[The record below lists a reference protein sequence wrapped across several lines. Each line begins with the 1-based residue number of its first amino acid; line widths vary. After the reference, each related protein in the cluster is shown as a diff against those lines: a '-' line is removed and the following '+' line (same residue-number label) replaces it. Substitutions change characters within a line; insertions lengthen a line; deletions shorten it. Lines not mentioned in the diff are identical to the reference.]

1 MPRKLVV
8 LDASGSEMWMWM
20 QMMDEDDRTPKPAW
34 RSSLQGCG
42 DVRSFPERSGLGPSA
57 CRNSNMSSSEW
68 ASTKHAT
75 SLSTTRLVFVFVAL
89 VSNT

>member
-1 MPRKLVV
+1 M
-8 LDASGSEMWMWM
+8 LDASGGSEMWMWMWM
-20 QMMDEDDRTPKPAW
+20 QMMDEDDTPEPAW

-57 CRNSNMSSSEW
+57 YRNSNMSSSER

-75 SLSTTRLVFVFVAL
+75 SLSTT
-89 VSNT
+89 